1 MSEEYSSNT
10 SDAKKVSS
18 LDTADEKKVDKEDK
32 IIEKPVAGVK
42 SMEPYYKIQNPY
54 LTREE
59 SKIGGIRGRTSAL
72 SPSNLGIKTDRFEDI
87 QGRTSVLSAINL
99 GIKSGS
105 RSQTDSETDRSDL
118 TWDIVHKSGRD
129 WTTSA
134 NSEPPVTDSTDSS
147 CTGSSGSSNSCLSS
161 QGSRSKEWKDKLK
174 NNETIDEKKV
184 SSLKSTDEKKLDKED
199 MTIERPVAEVKS
211 MKPFCNIKSPCLTME
226 ESKIGG
232 TQGRTSALSASNLDI
247 KSYPFKGMK
256 GRTSVLSAVN
266 LGIKSGSR
274 SQTDSETERSD
285 LTWDIIQKSGRDW
298 TTSGHSEPTVTDST
312 DSSCTESSG
321 SSNSCSSSE
330 GSRSE
335 EYQDK
340 LKNNETKD
348 EKKVSSLKST
358 DEKKLDKE
366 DMIVERPIAAVKPKK
381 PFYNNKSPCLTTKES
396 KIGGI

>member
-161 QGSRSKEWKDKLK
+161 QGSRS
-174 NNETIDEKKV
+174 
-184 SSLKSTDEKKLDKED
+184 
-199 MTIERPVAEVKS
+199 
-211 MKPFCNIKSPCLTME
+211 E
-226 ESKIGG
+226 E
-232 TQGRTSALSASNLDI
+232 
-247 KSYPFKGMK
+247 
-256 GRTSVLSAVN
+256 
-266 LGIKSGSR
+266 
-274 SQTDSETERSD
+274 
-285 LTWDIIQKSGRDW
+285 
-298 TTSGHSEPTVTDST
+298 
-312 DSSCTESSG
+312 
-321 SSNSCSSSE
+321 
-330 GSRSE
+330 
-335 EYQDK
+335 
-340 LKNNETKD
+340 
-348 EKKVSSLKST
+348 
-358 DEKKLDKE
+358 
-366 DMIVERPIAAVKPKK
+366 
-381 PFYNNKSPCLTTKES
+381 
-396 KIGGI
+396 